1 VAKITALRISKGRS
15 RKVNISLDDGSV
27 LSLGAET
34 ALKKGLLSG
43 QELSAI
49 DITTLKQADRQQG
62 CHDAAARYLGY
73 RPRSEQEMRQY
84 LKRHHFNEDDIEAV
98 LGRLKEQGLVD
109 DAAFAAFWKENRQ
122 SFSPRSSYLT
132 GLELRQKGVPKEV
145 IEQAVGA
152 IDDDEN
158 AYRAAQGKARSL
170 KTADYQQFRHR
181 LGDYL
186 RRRGFGYG
194 TIITAIERL
203 WREREENTPQGGINN
218 E

>member
-1 VAKITALRISKGRS
+1 MARITALRLGKGRS
-15 RKVNISLDDGSV
+15 RKVNISLDDGSI

-34 ALKKGLLSG
+34 ALKKGLRVGQQLST
-43 QELSAI
+43 A
-49 DITTLKQADRQQG
+49 DIAALKQADRRQSG
-62 CHDAAARYLGY
+62 YDAAARYLSY
-73 RPRSEQEMRQY
+73 RPRSEQEMRLY
-84 LKRHHFNEDDIEAV
+84 LQKHRFSQEDTEVV
-98 LGRLKEQGLVD
+98 LGRLKEQGLID

-132 GLELRQKGVPKEV
+132 GLELRQKGVPREI

-158 AYRAAQGKARSL
+158 AYRAGQGKARLL
-170 KTADYQQFRHR
+170 KTADYQDFRRR

-194 TIITAIERL
+194 TIIGAIERL
-203 WREREENTPQGGINN
+203 WREKQEGVSLKGINN